1 MKTVL
6 KFKSLAFLNPLDLHK
21 DCKATATPWK
31 FRTRTGTRFCKMF
44 DELNYR
50 NVPTFILLR
59 HIRMKHSSTQE
70 LHVLILEDLMIRL
83 FCEAVLK

>member
-1 MKTVL
+1 
-6 KFKSLAFLNPLDLHK
+6 
-21 DCKATATPWK
+21 
-31 FRTRTGTRFCKMF
+31 MF